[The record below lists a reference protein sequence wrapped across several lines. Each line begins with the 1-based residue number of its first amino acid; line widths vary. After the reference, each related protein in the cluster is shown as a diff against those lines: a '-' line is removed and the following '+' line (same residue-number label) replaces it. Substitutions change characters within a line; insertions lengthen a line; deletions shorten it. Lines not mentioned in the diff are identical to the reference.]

1 MRYRP
6 KNIAAL
12 HVALGGLPE
21 KMRVDVEADL
31 GALPK
36 TVGELRKL
44 TAWPEN
50 VVVTTPQERHPDST
64 VRVSARFA
72 EVLSAFNVNR
82 TRLKRSY
89 FR

>member
-44 TAWPEN
+44 TSWPEN
-50 VVVTTPQERHPDST
+50 VVVTTPQERHSDTT
-64 VRVSARFA
+64 VRVSRA
-72 EVLSAFNVNR
+72 SAP
-82 TRLKRSY
+82 TRVSRKS
-89 FR
+89 